1 MTEPTNWE
9 AVLLG
14 EKLVFTL
21 CGRILYEELDRAWL
35 QTLIDD
41 DVFSDV
47 PFSEGQERV
56 QEGLKY
62 LNAWANQNKSG
73 LSEQSFLDL
82 QTDYAHMFLGIG
94 KVPVPV
100 WESVYFSDA
109 ALVFQAQTLDV
120 RNWYRRFHLEVEKLH
135 QEPDDHIGLELQFI
149 AHLAG
154 LGLEALDKQD
164 ESMFQETITAQRD
177 FLNKHL
183 LKWIFKWEKL
193 LLKHARTDFYKGVG
207 LLAVGAI
214 IESAQQVDALI
225 PME

>member
-1 MTEPTNWE
+1 MTESTNWE

-41 DVFSDV
+41 EVFSDV
-47 PFSEGQERV
+47 PFGEDQERV

-62 LNAWANQNKSG
+62 LNNWVGQNRTG
-73 LSEQSFLDL
+73 ITDQNFLDL
-82 QTDYAHMFLGIG
+82 QTDYTHMFIGIG

-109 ALVFQAQTLDV
+109 ALLFQAQTLDV
-120 RNWYRRFHLEVEKLH
+120 RSWYRRFHLEAEKIH
-135 QEPDDHIGLELQFI
+135 QEPDDHIGLELQFM
-149 AHLAG
+149 AHLAE
-154 LGLEALDKQD
+154 LGLEALDAQ
-164 ESMFQETITAQRD
+164 EEARFQETIIAQRD

-193 LLKHARTDFYKGVG
+193 LLKHARTEFFKGVG
-207 LLAVGAI
+207 LLAVGAV
-214 IESAQQVDALI
+214 IESAKQVDALI
-225 PME
+225 PVE